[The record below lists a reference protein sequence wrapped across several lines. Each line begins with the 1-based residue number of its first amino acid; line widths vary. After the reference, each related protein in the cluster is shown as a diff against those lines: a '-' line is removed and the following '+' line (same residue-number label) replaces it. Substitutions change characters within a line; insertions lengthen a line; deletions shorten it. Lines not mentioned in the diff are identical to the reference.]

1 MKIFLLQDV
10 KKLGK
15 AGDIVDVS
23 DGYAKN
29 FIMPQKL
36 GKEATKEIINE
47 WKIKKGAEAKHKEDD
62 RQAAIALAKELSQK
76 KLTLK
81 IKGGENGKLFGSVTA
96 KDIADLLSKD
106 YGLTVDKKK
115 IVLKDAIKTAG
126 IYEVEIKLHPDASA
140 KVSVAVETL

>member
-15 AGDIVDVS
+15 AGEIVDVS

-62 RQAAIALAKELSQK
+62 RQAAIALAKDLSAK
-76 KLTLK
+76 SVTLK
-81 IKGGENGKLFGSVTA
+81 IKGGDNGKLFGSVTS
-96 KDIADLLSKD
+96 KDIADAINKEH
-106 YGLTVDKKK
+106 GLTIDKKK
-115 IVLKDAIKTAG
+115 ILLKDAIKTAG
-126 IYEVEIKLHPDASA
+126 CYHVDVKLHPEATA
-140 KVSVAVETL
+140 KILVTVETL